1 MVRRTSKPAVGEA
14 AGGPDEHVGR
24 PGRCYVFVQ
33 KMEEPMREELMQE
46 MDHGVAELSFDD
58 QPRIADE
65 SGHDRDED
73 DGRAETAKKQ
83 SGEDID
89 CVKLYLQEI
98 GRTPLLTFA
107 QEQELAKRVSNGDQ
121 GARSWMIEANL
132 RLVVSIGKRYIHRG
146 LDFCDIIEEGN
157 LGLIR
162 AVEKFKWE
170 KGYRFSTY
178 ATWWIRQAIERA
190 IINQTR
196 TVRLPVHIAE
206 EVNKFSRAARRLMQS
221 IGRQPH
227 VPEIAVKME
236 ISVEKART
244 LAQLARETVSLDM
257 IIGDEEEDTLLD
269 VIRDGH
275 APSPEHVVDEGRVR
289 DHIDGWLTSLSNNE
303 RRIIELRFGLN
314 NDEPKTLDGIGKEFG
329 ITRERVRQI
338 ESQAIGR
345 LRTLT
350 RRQGIGAAEML

>member
-1 MVRRTSKPAVGEA
+1 
-14 AGGPDEHVGR
+14 
-24 PGRCYVFVQ
+24 
-33 KMEEPMREELMQE
+33 MREELMQE
-46 MDHGVAELSFDD
+46 LDHDMKELSFDD
-58 QPRIADE
+58 QHRIADDA
-65 SGHDRDED
+65 GHDRHEHDDEE
-73 DGRAETAKKQ
+73 GAKLEAGKART
-83 SGEDID
+83 GEDID

-107 QEQELAKRVSNGDQ
+107 EEQELAKRVSRGD
-121 GARSWMIEANL
+121 GAARARMIEANL

-162 AVEKFKWE
+162 AVEKFRWE

-206 EVNKFSRAARRLMQS
+206 EVNKFSRSARRLMQS

-227 VPEIAVKME
+227 VPEIAVKMQ

-269 VIRDGH
+269 VMQDGH
-275 APSPEHVVDEGRVR
+275 APSPERVVDEGRLR
-289 DHIDGWLTSLSNNE
+289 EHIDGWLGSLSKNE

-314 NDEPKTLDGIGKEFG
+314 NDEPQTLDGIGKEFG

-345 LRTLT
+345 LRTMT